1 MARCS
6 KSVGMISLKSTDNES
21 PKYVA
26 TAWII
31 AKKENEAYIMTN
43 YHVISAVKKRKEA
56 TQKETKLV
64 IQFDHRTLA
73 QPICPEFEVQML
85 ENEISNNDLDY
96 AILKVNDNLPGKETL
111 KVTRCLPDSGVVSII
126 GFPNGQPKQRYIGK
140 LYSVEDVK
148 LWVKENT
155 SDRCPEHPWD
165 GRNTK
170 FTCQHNYD
178 WSKFERRKNFLLAYK
193 CGTAKGVSGSPI
205 LNNSG
210 EVCGLQSW
218 GLFLRSQKKCPT
230 PLFEFGHKIRDI
242 IDNIKGKDETFAIEL
257 FG

>member
-6 KSVGMISLKSTDNES
+6 KSGGMISLKSTENES
-21 PKYVA
+21 PKYDA

-43 YHVISAVKKRKEA
+43 YYVISAVKNRKEA
-56 TQKETKLV
+56 NQKETKLV
-64 IQFDHRTLA
+64 IQFDYRTLA
-73 QPICPEFEVQML
+73 QPICPEFEGQIL
-85 ENEISNNDLDY
+85 ENEISNDKLDY

-111 KVTRCLPDSGVVSII
+111 KVTRRLLNSGIVSII

-140 LYSVEDVK
+140 LYSVGDVK
-148 LWVKENT
+148 PWVKENI
-155 SDRCPEHPWD
+155 SDRCPEHPCD

-170 FTCQHNYD
+170 AKCQHNYN
-178 WSKFERRKNFLLAYK
+178 WSKFERRKKFLLAYK
-193 CGTAKGVSGSPI
+193 CDTVKGVSGSSI

-210 EVCGLQSW
+210 EVCGMQSW
-218 GLFLRSQKKCPT
+218 GLFLRNQKKCPN
-230 PLFEFGHKIRDI
+230 PLFEFGCKMRDI
-242 IDNIKGKDETFAIEL
+242 IDDIKGKDETFAIEL